1 MSLLDFNALLPNEAF
16 QQLSKDF
23 RRARLNRNHSRQKA
37 AELSGVPSSTIRKF
51 ESTSKISL
59 LQFVLL
65 CGVYGDISRFTGIFN
80 MVPHSIEEIEKPA
93 PRQRGR
99 G

>member
-1 MSLLDFNALLPNEAF
+1 MDALLPSEAF
-16 QQLSKDF
+16 QKLSKDF
-23 RRARLNRNHSRQKA
+23 RRARLNRNHSRQRA

-59 LQFVLL
+59 MQFVSL
-65 CGVYGDISRFTGIFN
+65 CGVYGDISKFTDLFKSL
-80 MVPHSIEEIEKPA
+80 PHSIEEIEKPK